1 MAGGRSGAPS
11 AAPKPPAPSAAPKPS
26 APSARDATSA
36 PLKPAFEPIED
47 PDTGEGPTLALKR
60 EHMVPPPPRPAA
72 RSIPNAPPLPRIPGR
87 TAPQPAEQASR
98 GGPPGLTR
106 ETAAAESERLR
117 AQAMKRSEEARA
129 AAEQARAAAER
140 AERAASIAKLAE
152 EAADLGREAVE
163 LAGRAGLP
171 EASRRLDRARA
182 LEASIAAIESSRA
195 PLDPRAGKKRES

>member
-1 MAGGRSGAPS
+1 MAGSRSAAPS
-11 AAPKPPAPSAAPKPS
+11 AAPKPP

-36 PLKPAFEPIED
+36 PLKPALEPIED
-47 PDTGEGPTLALKR
+47 PDTGDGPTLALKR
-60 EHMVPPPPRPAA
+60 EHMVPPAPRPAT
-72 RSIPNAPPLPRIPGR
+72 RSIPNAPLPRMPGR
-87 TAPQPAEQASR
+87 TGPQPTEQTGR

-106 ETAAAESERLR
+106 EAAAAESERLR
-117 AQAMKRSEEARA
+117 AQAMKRVEEAKA
-129 AAEQARAAAER
+129 AAEQARAATER

-182 LEASIAAIESSRA
+182 LEASIAAIESSRG
-195 PLDPRAGKKRES
+195 PLDPRAGKRREG